1 MVDEEFKP
9 MEWTLEYSVNEEK
22 MDKQHQWLFELF
34 NQIILHLNQDESE
47 EDPEEEY
54 RFLSELIGELEDY
67 TRIHFSEEETLM
79 KTLSFPDID
88 SHVLEHR
95 KFEQKVREFKT
106 LHTNGLDNKADTEAF
121 LFLRE
126 WLSDHILI
134 KDNQYKKLIK

>member
-47 EDPEEEY
+47 EDPEEEH

-106 LHTNGLDNKADTEAF
+106 LHTNGLDKKADTEAF